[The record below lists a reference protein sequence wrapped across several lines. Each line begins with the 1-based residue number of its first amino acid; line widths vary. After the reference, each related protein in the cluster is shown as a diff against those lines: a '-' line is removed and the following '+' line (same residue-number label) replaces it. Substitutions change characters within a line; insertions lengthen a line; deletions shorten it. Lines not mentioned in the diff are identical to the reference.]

1 MKFGF
6 SNVCQTPFRQFN
18 PTNSKYYSYSISNF
32 MPKKTT
38 SVMENPIPNGVPIK
52 YLSQRNNKKSH
63 ALSQTAVQPLCP
75 EIANSRT
82 VCFRKMEVW
91 NVEKYMDM
99 S

>member
-6 SNVCQTPFRQFN
+6 LNVCQTPFLQFN
-18 PTNSKYYSYSISNF
+18 PANSKYYSYSISNF
-32 MPKKTT
+32 MTIIT
-38 SVMENPIPNGVPIK
+38 SVMENSIPNGVPIK

-82 VCFRKMEVW
+82 VCFRKREVW
-91 NVEKYMDM
+91 HVEKYMDM

>member
-1 MKFGF
+1 MSARLLFCNLILQIQNITLIL
-6 SNVCQTPFRQFN
+6 SQTSCP
-18 PTNSKYYSYSISNF
+18 
-32 MPKKTT
+32 KTT
-38 SVMENPIPNGVPIK
+38 SVMENSIPNGVHIK

-82 VCFRKMEVW
+82 VCFRKREVW
-91 NVEKYMDM
+91 PVEKYMEV